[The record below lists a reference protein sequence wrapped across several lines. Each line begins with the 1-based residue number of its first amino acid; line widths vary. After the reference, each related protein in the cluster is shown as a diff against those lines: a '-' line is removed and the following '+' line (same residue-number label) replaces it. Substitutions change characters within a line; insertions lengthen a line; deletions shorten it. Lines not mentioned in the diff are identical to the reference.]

1 MTPHACRY
9 QEEAAQRKLRLFKRG
24 ESGFSK
30 TVKYHG
36 IRNTAVSE
44 TYPNTTKFLILW
56 YFIKTIVFLEN
67 YKKYFVSKQGVSLL
81 VRAFPLCLRNLI
93 IHIDLLLGSD
103 VVI

>member
-1 MTPHACRY
+1 LHYYIIKRKADGATDAFSRKQMTPHACRY

-67 YKKYFVSKQGVSLL
+67 YKNTLYPNRTL
-81 VRAFPLCLRNLI
+81 VF
-93 IHIDLLLGSD
+93 
-103 VVI
+103 